1 MNKND
6 IIRDYISH
14 LRNMAILTDE
24 DLVNIM
30 NKTIETDPESLDVLK
45 KILYDKKKIKL
56 TTLTFAQ
63 STKFKEE
70 SDFRPTGTE
79 INIYVE
85 NGCLSADELKKLAQC
100 IREIEQN
107 NTERLFKI
115 WMDTPEKT
123 VEEMK
128 DVMNSVSPGFPH
140 KMVIKGPRL
149 DEGDD

>member
-63 STKFKEE
+63 SSKFKEE
-70 SDFRPTGTE
+70 FE
-79 INIYVE
+79 IY
-85 NGCLSADELKKLAQC
+85 G
-100 IREIEQN
+100 
-107 NTERLFKI
+107 
-115 WMDTPEKT
+115 
-123 VEEMK
+123 
-128 DVMNSVSPGFPH
+128 
-140 KMVIKGPRL
+140 IK
-149 DEGDD
+149 